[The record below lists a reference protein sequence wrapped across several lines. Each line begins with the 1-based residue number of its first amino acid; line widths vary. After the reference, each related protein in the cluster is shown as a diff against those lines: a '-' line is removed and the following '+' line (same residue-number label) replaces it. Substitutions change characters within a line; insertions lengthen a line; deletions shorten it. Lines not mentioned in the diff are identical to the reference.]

1 MTTFPDA
8 VRGVEVDTARNEIT
22 ARVAAARIVD
32 VARWLHDTPEA
43 SFDHITDIC
52 SVDYPNDP
60 ERFEVV
66 YQLLSLAHRRRIRLK
81 ARVTEDAPQIASVT
95 GIWKGAEFMER
106 EVYDLMGIT
115 FVGHP
120 DRRSWLAQLVPV
132 HSAPGRSS
140 RRTDGRGSS
149 GAGEAGVPRR

>member
-66 YQLLSLAHRRRIRLK
+66 YQLLSLAHRRRIQQINIAKLFFYWPANLIVRI
-81 ARVTEDAPQIASVT
+81 TE
-95 GIWKGAEFMER
+95 
-106 EVYDLMGIT
+106 
-115 FVGHP
+115 
-120 DRRSWLAQLVPV
+120 
-132 HSAPGRSS
+132 
-140 RRTDGRGSS
+140 
-149 GAGEAGVPRR
+149 

>member
-1 MTTFPDA
+1 MQPLLERLMTTFPDA

-66 YQLLSLAHRRRIRLK
+66 YQLLSLAHAPAHPLESTASPKKRRR
-81 ARVTEDAPQIASVT
+81 S
-95 GIWKGAEFMER
+95 
-106 EVYDLMGIT
+106 
-115 FVGHP
+115 
-120 DRRSWLAQLVPV
+120 
-132 HSAPGRSS
+132 
-140 RRTDGRGSS
+140 
-149 GAGEAGVPRR
+149 PR